1 MKSIQVFI
9 VLLLLIIACR
19 SPEKLLQKGDYD
31 TVIERTIK
39 DILKGKADNND
50 KLLLDKAYRLANQQD
65 LEKIKLLK
73 TENSP
78 ENWEEIYKRY
88 NVLSRRQAEIQKV
101 IPLNVGTRIIK
112 YEYTDYTK
120 EIVEAKANVARFYY
134 EKGMSNMKLQSKEG
148 YRQAYYDFQ
157 KVQQYR
163 AVDYQDLNGL
173 IQDAKFYGTTRV
185 LLLAVNTTRVRLPD
199 EFSDNIVNIN
209 LSDLNTNWV
218 EYYLNDHGRDIRYD
232 YFITA
237 ELHNILITPDEI
249 SRREYV
255 RTKEVQ
261 DGFEYELD
269 RRGNVKKDSLGND
282 IKVPKYKRLS
292 CKIIETRQF
301 KSATINGMVKFRPGS
316 SRSTYRSEP
325 VAATS
330 VFEHFS
336 ARAYGDLEVLEP
348 ADKRLLRNEVAPFP
362 DDLSMIYDCTETLKQ
377 AIHDVIYDN
386 RRLID

>member
-1 MKSIQVFI
+1 M
-9 VLLLLIIACR
+9 
-19 SPEKLLQKGDYD
+19 QKGDYD